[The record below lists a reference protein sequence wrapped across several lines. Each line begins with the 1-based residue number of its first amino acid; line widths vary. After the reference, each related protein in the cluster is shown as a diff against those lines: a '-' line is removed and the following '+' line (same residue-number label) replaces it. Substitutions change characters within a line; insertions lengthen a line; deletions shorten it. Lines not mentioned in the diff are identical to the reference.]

1 MRTTEKE
8 LEELVEI
15 VQNAIRITEWFKK
28 RGFESFVKM
37 DKSPVT
43 LADYASQIYII
54 SKLKHLYPK
63 DSIIAEETYNSK
75 LNLSSEK
82 LILSCYNT
90 LNLSIETEIKDILN
104 YRGPNSERHWSIDP
118 IDGTIGY
125 QEGLSYA
132 IGIGLIENYQKIS
145 SVIGVPNYNSSGI
158 AIFVANKDNGA
169 KASYGG
175 GPFTKIKVS
184 DQKSIRE
191 SRFCHSLH
199 YDKPWVLKLAL
210 MLGIEKYIQIDSM
223 AKFCMVADS
232 SAEIYVKPMS
242 EDRSF
247 IWDFLP
253 GDLLVNEAGGKV
265 TDLKGYL
272 PKYINDKCVISAPGL
287 VISNGKFHEEIIE
300 TIKTNFNLFN

>member
-1 MRTTEKE
+1 MKTTEKE

-43 LADYASQIYII
+43 IADFASQIYII
-54 SKLKHLYPK
+54 SKLKKLYPN

-75 LNLSSEK
+75 LNLSLEK
-82 LILSCYNT
+82 LILSCYST
-90 LNLSIETEIKDILN
+90 LHLSIETEIKDILN
-104 YRGPNSERHWSIDP
+104 YRGTNSDRHWSIDP

-125 QEGLSYA
+125 QKGLSYA
-132 IGIGLIENYQKIS
+132 IGIGLIENYQKMS

-158 AIFVANKDNGA
+158 AIFVANKNSGA

-175 GPFTKIKVS
+175 GPFLTIKVS
-184 DQKSIRE
+184 DQKSIIH

-199 YDKPWVLKLAL
+199 YDEPWVIKLAKI
-210 MLGIEKYIQIDSM
+210 LGIEKYVQIDSM

-232 SAEIYVKPMS
+232 SAELYIKPMS
-242 EDRSF
+242 KNRSF

-265 TDLKGYL
+265 TDLNGYP
-272 PKYINDKCVISAPGL
+272 PKYINNKCVISAPGL
-287 VISNGKFHEEIIE
+287 VVSNGKFHEEIIE
-300 TIKTNFNLFN
+300 TIKTNLKLFN

>member
-104 YRGPNSERHWSIDP
+104 YRRHSWD
-118 IDGTIGY
+118 
-125 QEGLSYA
+125 
-132 IGIGLIENYQKIS
+132 
-145 SVIGVPNYNSSGI
+145 
-158 AIFVANKDNGA
+158 
-169 KASYGG
+169 
-175 GPFTKIKVS
+175 
-184 DQKSIRE
+184 
-191 SRFCHSLH
+191 H
-199 YDKPWVLKLAL
+199 YW
-210 MLGIEKYIQIDSM
+210 
-223 AKFCMVADS
+223 
-232 SAEIYVKPMS
+232 
-242 EDRSF
+242 
-247 IWDFLP
+247 
-253 GDLLVNEAGGKV
+253 
-265 TDLKGYL
+265 
-272 PKYINDKCVISAPGL
+272 
-287 VISNGKFHEEIIE
+287 
-300 TIKTNFNLFN
+300 